1 MKLTYLV
8 DCAGRVARDP
18 RGAESVTA
26 AGICLP
32 SGALKH
38 IRCRLP
44 RQLPKWRDASDDDL
58 LSVVSLL
65 RQEAF
70 CAVGRV
76 VRKKM
81 PAWET
86 FWSDAEKVHARVV
99 ALSGQ
104 KLPFIKAATQI
115 RYGLFAEVTATL
127 AGCSISTNRFPSD
140 RAGWL
145 QIDETHIYDAEIEG
159 EDNVST
165 FREIWGVRNANQP
178 LAQSMRLRMEAREI
192 HFANEQDEPLLLLPD
207 YVAGLVHWAHSQADT
222 LSASR
227 ISHDAA
233 RTAYAAL
240 RTWPGFQDF
249 QGDFD
254 LDYFHIFPAFTELVE
269 TALDPAARSPPGA
282 NAR

>member
-1 MKLTYLV
+1 MRLTYLV

-18 RGAESVTA
+18 KGAESVTA
-26 AGICLP
+26 AGVCLP

-38 IRCRLP
+38 IRRRLP
-44 RQLPKWRDASDDDL
+44 RQLPKWRDASDHDL
-58 LSVVSLL
+58 HAVVSLL
-65 RQEAF
+65 RREAF

-81 PAWET
+81 PAWEN

-99 ALSGQ
+99 ALSRQ
-104 KLPFIKAATQI
+104 KIPFIKAATQI
-115 RYGLFAEVTATL
+115 RYGLFVEVTATL
-127 AGCSISTNRFPSD
+127 AGCSINTNRFPSD

-145 QIDETHIYDAEIEG
+145 RISETHIYDAEIEG

-165 FREIWGVRNANQP
+165 FRDIRDFRNVNP
-178 LAQSMRLRMEAREI
+178 LARNMRLRIEGREI
-192 HFANEQDEPLLLLPD
+192 QFTNEQDEPLLLLPE

-227 ISHDAA
+227 ISRDAA
-233 RTAYAAL
+233 RTAYATLAA
-240 RTWPGFQDF
+240 WSGFKDF

-254 LDYFHIFPAFTELVE
+254 LGYFDIFPAFRELIEPVPTSAGQSE
-269 TALDPAARSPPGA
+269 SAMDVR
-282 NAR
+282 